1 MISRYIYKTAC
12 KKALIPL
19 TKTESEVLD
28 SVTENGWFDE
38 EAYLEAIDS
47 TKPKIYIT
55 EHQHQIMALCPQ
67 RDEDPFTA
75 DRKNE
80 KRKQIVKEIRDFN
93 NRKEGVYERRR
104 VNRKND

>member
-1 MISRYIYKTAC
+1 M
-12 KKALIPL
+12 
-19 TKTESEVLD
+19 LD

-67 RDEDPFTA
+67 QDEDPFTA

>member
-1 MISRYIYKTAC
+1 
-12 KKALIPL
+12 
-19 TKTESEVLD
+19 
-28 SVTENGWFDE
+28 
-38 EAYLEAIDS
+38 
-47 TKPKIYIT
+47 
-55 EHQHQIMALCPQ
+55 MALCPQ
-67 RDEDPFTA
+67 QDEDPFMA